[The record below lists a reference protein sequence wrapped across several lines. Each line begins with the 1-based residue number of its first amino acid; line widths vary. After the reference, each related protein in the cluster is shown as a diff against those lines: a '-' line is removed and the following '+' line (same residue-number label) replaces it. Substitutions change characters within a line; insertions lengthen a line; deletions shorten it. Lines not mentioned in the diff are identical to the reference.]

1 MDFKEYQART
11 GDTALYPGVG
21 SNYVYPT
28 LGLAGEAG
36 EIANKVKKI
45 SRDQNGVVT
54 PEVRTMIKA
63 ELGDVLWYVARL
75 AEEFGLSLQEIA
87 EENIAKLAS
96 RKERGTLHGDGDT
109 R

>member
-1 MDFKEYQART
+1 MDFREYQARAA
-11 GDTALYPGVG
+11 DTALYPNAGT
-21 SNYVYPT
+21 NYVYPT

-45 SRDQNGVVT
+45 ARDHGGVIIDDT
-54 PEVRTMIKA
+54 RNMIKA
-63 ELGDVLWYVARL
+63 ELGDVLWYVARIA
-75 AEEFGLSLQEIA
+75 AEFDLSMQEVA

-96 RKERGTLHGDGDT
+96 RKERGTLHGDGDK